1 MFSSFQSS
9 LHELHEQNDTKRKNK
24 FEFGSYHK
32 YFPRLFLYFKNN
44 HFPSLS
50 MQTTSQFENDT
61 QVKHIVDTIEKSIED
76 SVNDLMSCYSE
87 YMSGN
92 YPLSDNV
99 LSKNILFY

>member
-1 MFSSFQSS
+1 MTFQHHPSS
-9 LHELHEQNDTKRKNK
+9 
-24 FEFGSYHK
+24 
-32 YFPRLFLYFKNN
+32 FPRLFLHFKNN

-61 QVKHIVDTIEKSIED
+61 KVKHTVDTIVESIEA

-92 YPLSDNV
+92 YPLSDNI